1 MPTPRSLTFA
11 TAAVL
16 AAPALALPLLAAS
29 PAAAAPA
36 AEVTG
41 APELAPVWAPLTSAA
56 AGLVKQ
62 QVTLALPAGWSMQL
76 ANRHPDYTDCVV
88 VPNGFYARESATTVS
103 YTPTL
108 GFLGTADPV
117 TIELTDPAGEK
128 HTTTYTPTV
137 TRPAPPAVHDLRSSG
152 RAGEEQRVQVPLPA
166 GGGIGYVDAD
176 GKELPP
182 GTTTPRGEFSMAA
195 ISGVA
200 AEEGRPF
207 DPTLISAAGFVI
219 FTPTRG
225 AATGPVPP
233 IRYRVTDAYGQT
245 SIATYTP
252 SVTGYSAK

>member
-36 AEVTG
+36 APATD
-41 APELAPVWAPLTSAA
+41 LAPVRAPLSSTA

-62 QVTLALPAGWSMQL
+62 EVTLALPAGWSMQL

-108 GFLGTADPV
+108 GFLGTAEPV

-137 TRPAPPAVHDLRSSG
+137 TRPAPPSVGDLRSSG

-166 GGGIGYVDAD
+166 GGGIGYVGED
-176 GKELPP
+176 GAELPP
-182 GTTTPRGEFSMAA
+182 ATLVPRGEFSMAA

-219 FTPTRG
+219 FTPARG
-225 AATGPVPP
+225 AAAGPVPP